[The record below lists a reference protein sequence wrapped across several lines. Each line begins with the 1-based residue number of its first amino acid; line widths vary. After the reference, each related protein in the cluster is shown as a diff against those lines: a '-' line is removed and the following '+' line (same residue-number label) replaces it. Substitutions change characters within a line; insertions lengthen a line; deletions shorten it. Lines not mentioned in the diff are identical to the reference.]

1 MEYTKEN
8 LSILDT
14 QLLESYK
21 SDFEKHLKLNNKL
34 NLHGS
39 DKNFKNLINTIDSIL
54 AERR

>member
-8 LSILDT
+8 LSILDM

-21 SDFEKHLKLNNKL
+21 SDFEKHLKLSNKL